1 MIHFFGNVRK
11 KFEIQGYLN
20 IFRRVPKKIEGPV
33 LLTNVR
39 PKIVMDV
46 KNNELF
52 LGFQS
57 LRAYLAPL

>member
-46 KNNELF
+46 KRMNF
-52 LGFQS
+52 FWGF
-57 LRAYLAPL
+57 RA